1 MSHRVEKTLVV
12 AVPVARAWR
21 AFADS
26 RERSQW
32 EAVEF
37 EIDPRPGGR
46 VRWTLPG
53 MECRGRVV
61 EVEPERLLRHTEG
74 SGPHAETEVAV
85 RFEPVGARTRISVTH
100 SGFGEGD
107 DAAFAVESVSLG
119 WTQALA
125 DLVVYLERGVPAGRF
140 VRRMLHAG
148 LQVTESTAGLEVR
161 AIEPGGFAER
171 AGLQPGDLL
180 LALGGVPIYT
190 RPELWVVLRGH
201 APGDKLTAEYARDG
215 DRLSGAAAL

>member
-107 DAAFAVESVSLG
+107 DAALAVESVSLG

-148 LQVTESTAGLEVR
+148 LQVTESAAGLEVR
-161 AIEPGGFAER
+161 TNHGPQVLITSLPQAKSSLDAPDDTTWVNSHMESLSKLGISSP
-171 AGLQPGDLL
+171 
-180 LALGGVPIYT
+180 LA
-190 RPELWVVLRGH
+190 
-201 APGDKLTAEYARDG
+201 
-215 DRLSGAAAL
+215 